1 METINT
7 SAPWGGEGVS
17 SIQTSIPRAPALETL
32 SCSYCRCFSLRNR
45 IKDDTEGENQKR
57 SYTAAPGKHGRVSM
71 CLNTILSYHPL
82 HLIWSV
88 NEMLFQLGARVYQ
101 TGVGKWS
108 LIPSLIKWKLLL
120 LRLLL
125 LSRFSHVR
133 LLCDPI
139 DGSPPGSPVPG
150 ILQARTLEWVAIS
163 FSNA

>member
-88 NEMLFQLGARVYQ
+88 NEMLFQLGAPSCWVSSQEAWATFALGPLCIKGWYIQ
-101 TGVGKWS
+101 FVGCTG
-108 LIPSLIKWKLLL
+108 
-120 LRLLL
+120 
-125 LSRFSHVR
+125 
-133 LLCDPI
+133 
-139 DGSPPGSPVPG
+139 
-150 ILQARTLEWVAIS
+150 
-163 FSNA
+163 